1 MKLRRAALAIALALL
16 AFCALGALS
25 PAARADGDPGSDVLV
40 YQNLFV
46 AGDSNISI
54 AQQVELGDLL
64 TSASRSG
71 FTIRVAVIATPADL
85 GAITQLWRKPTSYAS
100 FLGIELSLAYSQR
113 LLVVMPDGFG
123 FNWQGHSTAAAY
135 QVLGKIAIKPGGT
148 GLAASAENAVR
159 ALASASGIRLAA
171 PAAGQTAGT
180 SGGGTTGSGTSGG
193 GITSSG
199 TSSSGI
205 SGSGAVGPSS
215 TSGGHHAATTPESGL
230 PAWLIAVI
238 AIAALAACAVAG
250 WLARR
255 AVLSRLASWRSRPPF
270 GSRGR
275 LPWRPGRRKDGTRG
289 GPRLAIPGTWLA
301 AGFVAVAV
309 ALIALH
315 TVLTPT
321 AGVAQA
327 SAATEAGLA
336 SNPNLDPGTSL
347 SQVAPDFTLT
357 DQFGQPVSLSSYR
370 GKVVIL
376 AFNDSECSSVCPLTT
391 AALVDAKTMLGA
403 AASQVQLLGVNANP
417 KDTSIEDVLS
427 YSQLHGMLYQW
438 RYLTGSL
445 PQLQAVWKDY
455 SVGVT
460 VNQNQID
467 HEPAVF
473 VINQQGRLAKLYLT
487 QLAYSA
493 VPQLGQLLANE
504 VSSLLP
510 SHPAVHSHLSYDE
523 VAAIGPAAA
532 TTLPAANGGGY
543 VSLGPGQPGEQNQAR
558 LYLFFATWD
567 QEITSI
573 GGQLDALNAYQSAA
587 AGARLPGLTAIDEGS
602 VEPSASALPDF
613 LASLTHPL
621 SYPVAIDG
629 SGQVADGY
637 GVQGEPW
644 FVLASPSG
652 KTLWTWEVSTS
663 GWPSTASLDQHV
675 RAALAS
681 AAKTK
686 AKAAG

>member
-1 MKLRRAALAIALALL
+1 MRLRRVVLAVALTVLAV
-16 AFCALGALS
+16 CGLGALS

-71 FTIRVAVIATPADL
+71 FAIRVAVIATPADL

-135 QVLGKIAIKPGGT
+135 KVLGKIAIKPGGP
-148 GLAASAENAVR
+148 GLATSAETAVR
-159 ALASASGIRLAA
+159 ALASAAGVQLSA

-180 SGGGTTGSGTSGG
+180 TGGGTGTGSGVAGAGTVGQAPPSGG
-193 GITSSG
+193 QHTAATAPSG
-199 TSSSGI
+199 TS
-205 SGSGAVGPSS
+205 
-215 TSGGHHAATTPESGL
+215 AA
-230 PAWLIAVI
+230 LIAGIVVAVLI
-238 AIAALAACAVAG
+238 ACALGG

-255 AVLSRLASWRSRPPF
+255 AGLRLPAVPGLSWTSRAARPPRVPAR
-270 GSRGR
+270 SEESAEPAKPVART
-275 LPWRPGRRKDGTRG
+275 RR

-301 AGFVAVAV
+301 GGFVAIAV
-309 ALIALH
+309 GLIALH

-327 SAATEAGLA
+327 TTATEAGLA

-347 SQVAPDFTLT
+347 SQVAPNFTLT

-391 AALVDAKTMLGA
+391 TALVDAKTMLGA

-417 KDTSIEDVLS
+417 RDTSIEDVLS

-510 SHPAVHSHLSYDE
+510 GHPAVHSHLSYDE

-602 VEPSASALPDF
+602 VEPSASALPNF
-613 LASLTHPL
+613 LASLTRPL

-681 AAKTK
+681 AAKP
-686 AKAAG
+686 KAAG

>member
-1 MKLRRAALAIALALL
+1 MKLRRAVLAVALTVLAV
-16 AFCALGALS
+16 CALGALS

-46 AGDSNISI
+46 AGDSNIPI

-64 TSASRSG
+64 TSASGSG
-71 FTIRVAVIATPADL
+71 FPIRVAIIATPADL
-85 GAITQLWRKPTSYAS
+85 GAITQLWRKPASYAS

-123 FNWQGHSTAAAY
+123 FNWQGHSAGAAY
-135 QVLGKIAIKPGGT
+135 QVLGKIAVKPGGT
-148 GLAASAENAVR
+148 GLATSAATAVR
-159 ALASASGIRLAA
+159 ALASAAGVRLAA
-171 PAAGQTAGT
+171 PAAGQTARTTGGT
-180 SGGGTTGSGTSGG
+180 TTGSGVAGVGAAGQAPQSDGQQAATAAP
-193 GITSSG
+193 SG
-199 TSSSGI
+199 TPIALIVGI
-205 SGSGAVGPSS
+205 AV
-215 TSGGHHAATTPESGL
+215 AV
-230 PAWLIAVI
+230 LIAC
-238 AIAALAACAVAG
+238 ALGG

-255 AVLSRLASWRSRPPF
+255 TVLSRLASGRSRP
-270 GSRGR
+270 
-275 LPWRPGRRKDGTRG
+275 LPWRPGRGKDGTRG

-309 ALIALH
+309 TLIAVH

-321 AGVAQA
+321 AGAAQ
-327 SAATEAGLA
+327 SGGTAAAAAGLA

-347 SQVAPDFTLT
+347 STVAPNFTLT

-376 AFNDSECSSVCPLTT
+376 TFNDSECTSVCPLTT
-391 AALVDAKTMLGA
+391 TALVDAKTMLGA
-403 AASQVQLLGVNANP
+403 AASQVQLLGINANP
-417 KDTSIEDVLS
+417 RDTSIEDVLS

-445 PQLQAVWKDY
+445 SQLQTVWKDY
-455 SVGVT
+455 SIGVT

-523 VAAIGPAAA
+523 VAAIGPAAP

-543 VSLGPGQPGEQNQAR
+543 VGLGPSQPGEQKQAR

-567 QEITSI
+567 QEITSVA
-573 GGQLDALNAYQSAA
+573 GHLDALNAYQSAA
-587 AGARLPGLTAIDEGS
+587 AGRLPGLTAIDEGS
-602 VEPSASALPDF
+602 VEPSASALPNF

-652 KTLWTWEVSTS
+652 KTLWTWQVSVS
-663 GWPSTASLDQHV
+663 GWLSTASLDQHV
-675 RAALAS
+675 RTALAN
-681 AAKTK
+681 A

>member
-1 MKLRRAALAIALALL
+1 MKLRRAVLAIALTIL
-16 AFCALGALS
+16 AICTLGALS

-46 AGDSNISI
+46 AADSNISI

-64 TSASRSG
+64 TSASDSG
-71 FTIRVAVIATPADL
+71 FTIRVAIIATPADL
-85 GAITQLWRKPTSYAS
+85 GAITQLWRKPASYAS

-123 FNWQGHSTAAAY
+123 FNWQGHSAAAAD

-148 GLAASAENAVR
+148 GLATSAETAVR
-159 ALASASGIRLAA
+159 ALAAASGVRLAPSA
-171 PAAGQTAGT
+171 AGQPAAGQSAGT
-180 SGGGTTGSGTSGG
+180 AGGGTTGSGTAGG
-193 GITSSG
+193 GAAGQSS
-199 TSSSGI
+199 
-205 SGSGAVGPSS
+205 P
-215 TSGGHHAATTPESGL
+215 SGGHQATATPAPGL

-238 AIAALAACAVAG
+238 AVAALAACAIGVWLTRRAG
-250 WLARR
+250 LRLPTAPGLTRASRAPRLLLARWKR
-255 AVLSRLASWRSRPPF
+255 RTWRR
-270 GSRGR
+270 
-275 LPWRPGRRKDGTRG
+275 
-289 GPRLAIPGTWLA
+289 PRLAIPATWLA
-301 AGFVAVAV
+301 GGFVAIAV
-309 ALIALH
+309 ALIILH
-315 TVLTPT
+315 TVLTPAAGAAQSGT
-321 AGVAQA
+321 AT
-327 SAATEAGLA
+327 AAAGLA

-347 SQVAPDFTLT
+347 STAAPNFTLT

-376 AFNDSECSSVCPLTT
+376 TFNDSECTSVCPLTT
-391 AALVDAKTMLGA
+391 TALVDAKAMLGA
-403 AASQVQLLGVNANP
+403 AASQVQLLGINANP
-417 KDTSIEDVLS
+417 RDTSIEDVLS
-427 YSQLHGMLYQW
+427 YSELHGMLYQW

-445 PQLQAVWKDY
+445 SQLQTVWKDY
-455 SVGVT
+455 SIGVT

-523 VAAIGPAAA
+523 VAAIGPAAP
-532 TTLPAANGGGY
+532 TTLPAADGGGY

-573 GGQLDALNAYQSAA
+573 GGQLDALNAYQSASA
-587 AGARLPGLTAIDEGS
+587 AARLPGLTAIDEGS
-602 VEPSASALPDF
+602 VEPSASALPNF
-613 LASLTHPL
+613 LAGLTHPL

-652 KTLWTWEVSTS
+652 KPIWTWEVSTS
-663 GWPSTASLDQHV
+663 GWLSTASLDRHI
-675 RAALAS
+675 RTALAN
-681 AAKTK
+681 A

>member
-1 MKLRRAALAIALALL
+1 MKLRRAVLAVALTVLAV
-16 AFCALGALS
+16 CALGAIS

-46 AGDSNISI
+46 AADSNISI

-64 TSASRSG
+64 TSASHDG
-71 FTIRVAVIATPADL
+71 FTIRVAIIARPADL

-135 QVLGKIAIKPGGT
+135 QVLGKIPVKPGGT
-148 GLAASAENAVR
+148 GLATSAETAVR
-159 ALASASGIRLAA
+159 ALASAVGVRLAA
-171 PAAGQTAGT
+171 PAAGQTAGST
-180 SGGGTTGSGTSGG
+180 GGTTAGSGVAGVGAAGQAPQSGG
-193 GITSSG
+193 QQAASAAPSG
-199 TSSSGI
+199 TPIALIVGI
-205 SGSGAVGPSS
+205 AV
-215 TSGGHHAATTPESGL
+215 AV
-230 PAWLIAVI
+230 LIAC
-238 AIAALAACAVAG
+238 ALG
-250 WLARR
+250 SWLARR
-255 AVLSRLASWRSRPPF
+255 TALSRLASGRS
-270 GSRGR
+270 
-275 LPWRPGRRKDGTRG
+275 
-289 GPRLAIPGTWLA
+289 RLAIPGTWLA
-301 AGFVAVAV
+301 AGFVAIAV

-327 SAATEAGLA
+327 SAATEPGLA

-347 SQVAPDFTLT
+347 SQAAPDFTLT

-391 AALVDAKTMLGA
+391 TALVDAKTMLGA
-403 AASQVQLLGVNANP
+403 AASQVQLLGINANP

-445 PQLQAVWKDY
+445 SQLQTVWKDY
-455 SVGVT
+455 SIGVT
-460 VNQNQID
+460 VNENQID
-467 HEPAVF
+467 HEPAIF

-523 VAAIGPAAA
+523 VAAIGPAAP
-532 TTLPAANGGGY
+532 TSLPAADGGGY

-573 GGQLDALNAYQSAA
+573 GGQLDALNAYQSASA
-587 AGARLPGLTAIDEGS
+587 AARLPGLTAIDEGS
-602 VEPSASALPDF
+602 VEPSASALPNF
-613 LASLTHPL
+613 LAGLTHPL

-652 KTLWTWEVSTS
+652 KTLWTWQVSVS
-663 GWPSTASLDQHV
+663 GWLSTASLDQHV
-675 RAALAS
+675 RTALAN
-681 AAKTK
+681 A